1 MRQMQGEVI
10 VRCDMC
16 RRTAHRFDTIL
27 MDTKK
32 GRMRLCRDCQF
43 KKYMGEL
50 REKNPNIDI
59 KLSVEQFSK
68 GIKEGKDGRR

>member
-1 MRQMQGEVI
+1 
-10 VRCDMC
+10 
-16 RRTAHRFDTIL
+16 